1 MHRPDASLFR
11 QKVII
16 LTTKLRKKIPE
27 LRKKGRKKIQKS
39 GIVILVYE
47 LESLRPTLQVM
58 VKNMEKELQLL
69 KRELAM
75 HDTLANRSQVN
86 YDPLSEQQRSEI
98 RDQVKAYM
106 DGKSQDIDVCD
117 RVHFFSV

>member
-1 MHRPDASLFR
+1 
-11 QKVII
+11 
-16 LTTKLRKKIPE
+16 
-27 LRKKGRKKIQKS
+27 
-39 GIVILVYE
+39 
-47 LESLRPTLQVM
+47 
-58 VKNMEKELQLL
+58 LQLL

-117 RVHFFSV
+117 RVHFFHTVVVSKNSLQQERWQLSQAEICIWVQAPGGAC